1 MVKNWLIRTKNNH
14 ILGPVSKQKIREL
27 ISNGSIKGDDE
38 ICSGNGYWIYV
49 REQDLVAKYVLNDE
63 PQPFNPVQEAEPVKA
78 LSPDKKDLAYPEEG
92 DQVPSES
99 DLEYPDTGES
109 QADIT
114 KVGLNLSELQE
125 DLSSGEMDLGVEEEG
140 KKKKPTIVKAKLTE
154 EVPVPQLKNR
164 VTEKTQKTKIRSN
177 KILEGRNLILLLLLF
192 LAIAI
197 YLLANRTS
205 FIKEV
210 IERTSSF
217 SIIESSYAQTAT
229 TNSKKKWI
237 LTDLNETKLFNL
249 KVDRTPIGFI
259 VSSNLLEDMEC
270 NNRLSEENLVYALFA
285 PTEQFKQ
292 VLKCYNTQ
300 FNFYKKVINYKN
312 TPIKTSKKYQIK
324 KYNFSR
330 ERRFLKVFRSI
341 LDEKFELETFYEFH
355 RELRQYDNILAELLD
370 SFIFIKLS
378 NMSKAKKILLEI
390 TKKEFHQHIF
400 RSQNLRLKL
409 ETQIE
414 LFKEVIKEISL
425 YFEGQAE
432 FRNMLYYLAFHTSG
446 AFQEMLLDE
455 FDVDLDINKIRNYYQ
470 SYSFGYPYPMVW
482 GPIVYEMSSQVEYL
496 KATEL
501 SKKSTLPKTTSDL
514 LFYRGIDAVPR
525 HAKEK
530 VIELFKKLQESKDIY
545 ARFIKIKLLE
555 DESFYSFLTANGIE
569 LKKILAAQ
577 KREFF
582 QDLLAKEKFV
592 SYAVI
597 HLMSIGVWD
606 RDFLF
611 RVVENENNRI

>member
-1 MVKNWLIRTKNNH
+1 
-14 ILGPVSKQKIREL
+14 
-27 ISNGSIKGDDE
+27 
-38 ICSGNGYWIYV
+38 
-49 REQDLVAKYVLNDE
+49 
-63 PQPFNPVQEAEPVKA
+63 
-78 LSPDKKDLAYPEEG
+78 
-92 DQVPSES
+92 
-99 DLEYPDTGES
+99 
-109 QADIT
+109 
-114 KVGLNLSELQE
+114 
-125 DLSSGEMDLGVEEEG
+125 
-140 KKKKPTIVKAKLTE
+140 
-154 EVPVPQLKNR
+154 
-164 VTEKTQKTKIRSN
+164 
-177 KILEGRNLILLLLLF
+177 
-192 LAIAI
+192 
-197 YLLANRTS
+197 
-205 FIKEV
+205 
-210 IERTSSF
+210 
-217 SIIESSYAQTAT
+217 
-229 TNSKKKWI
+229 
-237 LTDLNETKLFNL
+237 
-249 KVDRTPIGFI
+249 
-259 VSSNLLEDMEC
+259 
-270 NNRLSEENLVYALFA
+270 
-285 PTEQFKQ
+285 
-292 VLKCYNTQ
+292 
-300 FNFYKKVINYKN
+300 
-312 TPIKTSKKYQIK
+312 
-324 KYNFSR
+324 
-330 ERRFLKVFRSI
+330 
-341 LDEKFELETFYEFH
+341 
-355 RELRQYDNILAELLD
+355 
-370 SFIFIKLS
+370 
-378 NMSKAKKILLEI
+378 MSKAKKILLEI